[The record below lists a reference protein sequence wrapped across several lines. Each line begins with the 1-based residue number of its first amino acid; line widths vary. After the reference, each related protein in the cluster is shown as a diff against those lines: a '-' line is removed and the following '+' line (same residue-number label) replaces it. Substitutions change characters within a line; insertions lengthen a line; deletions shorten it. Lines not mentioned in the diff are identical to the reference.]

1 MTTNIQVDNSKL
13 LAILYKKI
21 SEYDSNN
28 KFNGILT
35 PIYFGPNDKIGMALA
50 ELAAYLE
57 IASLK
62 DLKILNKLNRQVT
75 YNKEISYDTLDDRI
89 LDDYEKFCSV
99 FLDF

>member
-1 MTTNIQVDNSKL
+1 MATFIQVDNSKL
-13 LAILYKKI
+13 LAILHKKI
-21 SEYDSNN
+21 NDYDN

-62 DLKILNKLNRQVT
+62 DFKILNKISRQVT
-75 YNKEISYDTLDDRI
+75 YNKEVCYDNLDDKI